1 MKQIY
6 LLIGIM
12 LALMLCITPVAAVSA
27 DDFEVVI
34 DMDGKQN
41 TYTYFNV
48 NDPDEKYTK
57 ITTDSTRYSF
67 VTFKAAN
74 IKGAPVMIVNT
85 TNKNANIYLPK
96 SVDEWVIKSY
106 STSEYM
112 PYLDSKYIKYL
123 GVVNLNEISRKYI
136 SKEFKL
142 VQGKFIF
149 CQNSKD
155 RILIYTIP
163 DVPTSDAFRLDIVS
177 GASGASYDYHNINNR
192 TEKYTQIWV
201 SQYLSSN
208 SLITIRPANIPDA
221 PTMIV
226 KGGVHGWVYLP
237 QSVDEWEFKYYCST
251 EPLSQPDPMYLKNAG
266 VINLNEHFGKTIKH
280 KIDHEN
286 VLDLGYA
293 YRLYIKS
300 THWPYPIWCIPEV

>member
-1 MKQIY
+1 MKFKFM
-6 LLIGIM
+6 LIG
-12 LALMLCITPVAAVSA
+12 LALVLMLCISPVAAVSA
-27 DDFEVVI
+27 DDFEIVH
-34 DMDGKQN
+34 DDSQYYD
-41 TYTYFNV
+41 TYTYRNV
-48 NDPDEKYTK
+48 NDPDEKYIK

-67 VTFKAAN
+67 VTFKPVG

-85 TNKNANIYLPK
+85 TNKNADIYLPK

-112 PYLDSKYIKYL
+112 PYLDSKYLKNL
-123 GVVNLNEISRKYI
+123 GVVNLKEISGKYI

-177 GASGASYDYHNINNR
+177 VHSGASYNYHNINNR
-192 TEKYTQIWV
+192 TEMYTQIWV
-201 SQYLSSN
+201 SKYLSSN

-221 PTMIV
+221 PTMVV
-226 KGGVHGWVYLP
+226 KGGVRGWVYLP

-251 EPLSQPDPMYLKNAG
+251 EPLSQPDPMYLKNLG
-266 VINLNEHFGKTIKH
+266 IINLNEHFGKTIKH

-293 YRLYIKS
+293 DRLYIES
-300 THWPYPIWCIPEV
+300 THWPYPTWHIPEV